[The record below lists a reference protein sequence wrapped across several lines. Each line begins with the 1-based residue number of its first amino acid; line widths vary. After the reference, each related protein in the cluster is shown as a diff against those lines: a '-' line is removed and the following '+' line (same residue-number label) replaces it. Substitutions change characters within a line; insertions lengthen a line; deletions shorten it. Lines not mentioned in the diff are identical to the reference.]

1 MRGASVAGHAGWS
14 GASTLL
20 VGCKLGAVP
29 EDSMG
34 IVENIKDAA
43 DLAKKV
49 GDLELYRKI
58 VHLEGEVM
66 DLTREKRQAEQK
78 IEELQK
84 QVALKA
90 KMAFKEPFYYQDGDA
105 VPFCPR
111 CYERDAQAVHLFF
124 KFDSGGEARWDCPD
138 CKQMYLIRR
147 TGSRRSQI
155 TPEGW

>member
-1 MRGASVAGHAGWS
+1 
-14 GASTLL
+14 
-20 VGCKLGAVP
+20 
-29 EDSMG
+29 MG

-66 DLTREKRQAEQK
+66 DLTRENRQAEQK

-84 QVALKA
+84 QLALKA
-90 KMAFKEPFYYQDGDA
+90 KMTFRQPFYYQEGDD

-111 CYERDAQAVHLFF
+111 CYEKDAQAVHVVLQ
-124 KFDSGGEARWDCPD
+124 FDNEERTRWNCSD
-138 CKQMYLIRR
+138 CKQAYMIKKGVACRHQVPGYG
-147 TGSRRSQI
+147 GSPWS
-155 TPEGW
+155 

>member
-1 MRGASVAGHAGWS
+1 
-14 GASTLL
+14 
-20 VGCKLGAVP
+20 
-29 EDSMG
+29 MG

-66 DLTREKRQAEQK
+66 DLTRENRQAQQK

-84 QVALKA
+84 ALGLKA
-90 KMAFKEPFYYQDGDA
+90 KMIFKQPFYYQDGDD

-111 CYERDAQAVHLFF
+111 CYEKDVQAVHVVLA
-124 KFDSGGEARWDCPD
+124 FDTPERIGWNCPE
-138 CKQMYLIRR
+138 CKQ
-147 TGSRRSQI
+147 GFNVSRSAGHRHQVPGYGGGPWS
-155 TPEGW
+155 

>member
-1 MRGASVAGHAGWS
+1 
-14 GASTLL
+14 
-20 VGCKLGAVP
+20 
-29 EDSMG
+29 MG

-84 QVALKA
+84 QLALRA
-90 KMAFKEPFYYQDGDA
+90 KMTFKQPFYYQDGDA

-111 CYERDAQAVHLFF
+111 CFEKDTLAVHLTYEGA
-124 KFDSGGEARWDCPD
+124 DSSHARWDCKA
-138 CKQMYLIRR
+138 CTKMYLIEVQGAHRR
-147 TGSRRSQI
+147 GGPAPHTGVWS
-155 TPEGW
+155 